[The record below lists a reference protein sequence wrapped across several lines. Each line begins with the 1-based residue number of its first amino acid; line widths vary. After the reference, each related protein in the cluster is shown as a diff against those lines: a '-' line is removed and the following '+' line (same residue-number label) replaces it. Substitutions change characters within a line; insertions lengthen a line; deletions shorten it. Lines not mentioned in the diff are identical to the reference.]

1 MADTVRIILL
11 PSQNK
16 NLTPTSTPPD
26 NSLIDS
32 SPTLPNPILTPTA
45 VTSGSST
52 CKMYFE
58 KPQSISGTRDSD
70 RSRNHFQR
78 SSVPR
83 TKMEGPKS
91 KSEEVSK
98 NTIMRQKRVHS
109 MRGMTKAEADRYRAS
124 SSLLSIAFTIGTI
137 FTIASAFVNQIYYG
151 GTGLF
156 EGLMGT
162 VYFMI
167 TVFVSLLFW

>member
-1 MADTVRIILL
+1 MADTIRIILL
-11 PSQNK
+11 PSQNE
-16 NLTPTSTPPD
+16 NLTSTSTPPD

-58 KPQSISGTRDSD
+58 KPQSISGTRDCG
-70 RSRNHFQR
+70 RRRNNFQR

-91 KSEEVSK
+91 KSKEVSK

-109 MRGMTKAEADRYRAS
+109 MRGMTKAEAERYMAS
-124 SSLLSIAFTIGTI
+124 TNSLVITLYVSVIFVIVSVFAPSHVFSITITMSIA
-137 FTIASAFVNQIYYG
+137 
-151 GTGLF
+151 L
-156 EGLMGT
+156 
-162 VYFMI
+162 
-167 TVFVSLLFW
+167 